1 MKIQLWHARDSD
13 FHNDFYIPLKNSSFF
28 SEHEWIFPHDG
39 TAMYNSRESLK
50 TVDIFIAE
58 VSYPATGLGIE
69 IGFTSLYGKR
79 ILCISK
85 KWSKISASLRCLTD
99 DFLEYENNEDMVE
112 KISYF
117 LKSI

>member
-1 MKIQLWHARDSD
+1 
-13 FHNDFYIPLKNSSFF
+13 
-28 SEHEWIFPHDG
+28 
-39 TAMYNSRESLK
+39 MYNSRESLK

-85 KWSKISASLRCLTD
+85 K
-99 DFLEYENNEDMVE
+99 
-112 KISYF
+112 
-117 LKSI
+117 